1 MNAIVCNNKQ
11 RWNKGKCRCECKEL
25 IDKWTCDKKFILN
38 FSHCECECDK
48 SRDDGEYL
56 DYENCKC
63 RKKLMFKLVEEH
75 NENIDGNEMIYNGN
89 LNDYEKECDSCTIYV
104 VLFVIAFF
112 ISISFNSAFFSF
124 SLYLRKVTLKQ
135 QFVGHANGKY

>member
-1 MNAIVCNNKQ
+1 M
-11 RWNKGKCRCECKEL
+11 
-25 IDKWTCDKKFILN
+25 N
-38 FSHCECECDK
+38 FSHCECEFDK